1 MLKVLHVPN
10 YYKPHIGGIEQTCHD
25 IVESLKDQVLQKV
38 ICFSE
43 DKKTKYQIID
53 DIDVVKCGVWKKMMS
68 QSISFSYKK
77 ELKKI
82 LKDFNPDYMIVHF
95 PNPFVIHYILKLIKR
110 KRTKLLVWYHADIV
124 KQKIV
129 GWFFK
134 GQTKRLLSKAEHI
147 ICTSPLYSEASDSL
161 KKFQDK
167 ITIIPSCINEERLR
181 ITEEVKVK
189 AEAIRNDNL
198 GKTII
203 FAVGRHVEYK
213 GLTYLIEASKYLND
227 SYAIYIAGQGPMT

>member
-110 KRTKLLVWYHADIV
+110 KRTKLLV
-124 KQKIV
+124 
-129 GWFFK
+129 
-134 GQTKRLLSKAEHI
+134 
-147 ICTSPLYSEASDSL
+147 
-161 KKFQDK
+161 
-167 ITIIPSCINEERLR
+167 
-181 ITEEVKVK
+181 
-189 AEAIRNDNL
+189 
-198 GKTII
+198 
-203 FAVGRHVEYK
+203 
-213 GLTYLIEASKYLND
+213 
-227 SYAIYIAGQGPMT
+227 